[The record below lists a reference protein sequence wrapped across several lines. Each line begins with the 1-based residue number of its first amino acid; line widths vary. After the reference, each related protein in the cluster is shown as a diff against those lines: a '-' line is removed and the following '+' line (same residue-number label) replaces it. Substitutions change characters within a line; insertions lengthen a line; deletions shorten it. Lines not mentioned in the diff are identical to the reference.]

1 MRTDAFRAWLKDN
14 KKNVEDDAIACCRR
28 VEKALGNLDKA
39 FDADGLDSMIEHLNY
54 TKADERANRLP
65 PEGISFKDGAS
76 IRNGMAALKKH
87 VCAYRDFRQE
97 QSCSGNT
104 NTEPQSDGILASI
117 VGLDDRLQL
126 DTPIYRYL
134 SMEHFLDMIENKRN
148 VLMHVSYWDD
158 PFEAFLFRG
167 GIASAME
174 EGENAGNLYDA
185 FKFLY
190 GQSWTFNDKESD
202 VVWRAMGKRGTV
214 VRIQS
219 TVRKLAASVLSQG
232 GKSVGGWRKIA
243 RVRYLPDEEFNSLL
257 THDMV
262 RRILHED
269 DDAREICLFRKREAF
284 GLEDEVRLV
293 IIPQAE
299 SLDRNRCVHGGM
311 LKLDIE
317 PGSFIEAVFADPA
330 MSRRKFEQ
338 LVCRVRHV
346 SPEIDVEQSGL
357 FAWPCIPDHIHTG
370 RHDLN
375 VARLPEGH
383 RFYDYLIARYHA
395 ITDNAY
401 NIWSRVQSV
410 FRAAEENGM
419 ALSQTPTF
427 EELVNIVTC
436 VNQLIPNPDTAA
448 NCKTAVRH
456 YMHALYGRDDR
467 A

>member
-1 MRTDAFRAWLKDN
+1 MRTDAFSAWLKAN
-14 KKNVEDDAIACCRR
+14 RKNVGNAIACCNR
-28 VEKALGNLDKA
+28 VENALGNLDVA
-39 FDADGLDSMIEHLNY
+39 FDSDGLDSMIEHLSY

-65 PEGISFKDGAS
+65 PEGISFKNGAS
-76 IRNGMAALKKH
+76 IYDGMAALRKH
-87 VCAYRDFRQE
+87 VCSYRDFRQE

-104 NTEPQSDGILASI
+104 EPLSDEILESI
-117 VGLDDRLQL
+117 VGRDDRLQL

-167 GIASAME
+167 GIASALE

-190 GQSWTFNDKESD
+190 GQSWTFSDKESD
-202 VVWRAMGKRGTV
+202 VVWRAMGERGTV

-232 GKSVGGWRKIA
+232 GKSAGGWRKIA
-243 RVRYLPDEEFNSLL
+243 RIRYLPDEEFNRLL

-262 RRILHED
+262 ERILHGD

-284 GLEDEVRLV
+284 GLENEVRLV

-299 SLDRNRCVHGGM
+299 SLDRDRCVHGGM

-317 PGSFIEAVFADPA
+317 PGSFIESVLADPA
-330 MSRRKFEQ
+330 MSRRIFEQ

-357 FAWPCIPDHIHTG
+357 FAWPCIPEHAHTG

-375 VARLPEGH
+375 VAGIHEGH

-401 NIWSRVQSV
+401 NIWCRVQSV
-410 FRAAEENGM
+410 FRAAVGNGM

-427 EELVNIVTC
+427 GELVNIVTRI
-436 VNQLIPNPDTAA
+436 NQLIPNPDTAA
-448 NCKTAVRH
+448 NCKTAIRH